1 MAAPGAAEWMVLP
14 QKPYLALGSLR
25 DQLLYTLPHGAGA
38 VGEEE
43 LRLALIEAR
52 LEPLLHRY
60 PDLEAETDW
69 EQVLSGG
76 EQQRLGFARLLLRR
90 PRFVMLDE
98 ATSAL
103 DLATEEH
110 LYGLLRQARMAVIS
124 VGHRPS
130 LAAFHERVLRLDGS
144 GGWSLE
150 AC

>member
-1 MAAPGAAEWMVLP
+1 
-14 QKPYLALGSLR
+14 
-25 DQLLYTLPHGAGA
+25 
-38 VGEEE
+38 VGEEQ
-43 LRLALIEAR
+43 LRQALVQAR
-52 LEPLLHRY
+52 LESLITRY
-60 PDLEAETDW
+60 PDLETETDW

-90 PRFVMLDE
+90 PAFVMLDE

-103 DLATEEH
+103 DLASEAH

-130 LAAFHERVLRLDGS
+130 LTAFHDRVLRLDGR

>member
-25 DQLLYTLPHGAGA
+25 DQLLYTLPPGAGA
-38 VGEEE
+38 VGPHDLE
-43 LRLALIEAR
+43 RALIQAR

-76 EQQRLGFARLLLRR
+76 EQQRLGFAR
-90 PRFVMLDE
+90 VMLDE

-130 LAAFHERVLRLDGS
+130 LMGFHQRVLRLDGR

-150 AC
+150 PC

>member
-1 MAAPGAAEWMVLP
+1 MAAPAASEWMVLP
-14 QKPYLALGSLR
+14 QQPYLALGSLR
-25 DQLLYTLPHGAGA
+25 DQLLYTLPPGAGA
-38 VGEEE
+38 LQDEE
-43 LRLALIEAR
+43 LRRALIQAR
-52 LEPLLHRY
+52 LEPLLRRY
-60 PDLEAETDW
+60 PDLDTETDW

-90 PRFVMLDE
+90 PAFVMLDE

-103 DLATEEH
+103 DLASEEH
-110 LYGLLRQARMAVIS
+110 LYGLLHRARMAVIS

-130 LAAFHERVLRLDGS
+130 LTAFHERMLRLDGQ